1 MIFSGDCLV
10 IVDDLMTITTTTMT
24 STRGIEKIRTQIHN
38 DLDHDHDHD
47 YIDFSVFF

>member
-1 MIFSGDCLV
+1 
-10 IVDDLMTITTTTMT
+10 MT

-47 YIDFSVFF
+47 HDYIDFSVFF